1 MRHGQDDEDYI
12 GGWSDVRLIDEGI
25 EDVKNNAVWIKDNLN
40 IKKIICS
47 DVLRCRE
54 TTKIVNSKLN
64 VDVEYTDNLKEQNKG
79 LLNGVKRSEAYKSYK
94 EFLDNIH
101 IYSKYPNG
109 ESLLD
114 LYNRIKV
121 YLEYILRMDDD
132 TLLITHRGVINM
144 IYFITLN
151 KELDMNKKQFNVDTA
166 SIHELDKS
174 LKKIRRIK

>member
-47 DVLRCRE
+47 NVLRCRE

>member
-1 MRHGQDDEDYI
+1 MRHGQDDEYYI
-12 GGWSDVRLIDEGI
+12 GGWSDVRLIDKGI

-47 DVLRCRE
+47 NVLRCRE
-54 TTKIVNSKLN
+54 TTKIVNGKLN
-64 VDVEYTDNLKEQNKG
+64 VDVEYTDNLREQNKG
-79 LLNGVKRSEAYKSYK
+79 LLNGVKKCEAYKSYK
-94 EFLDNIH
+94 EFLNNIH

-166 SIHELDKS
+166 SIHELDKN

>member
-47 DVLRCRE
+47 NVLRCRE

-64 VDVEYTDNLKEQNKG
+64 VDVEYTDNLREQNKG

-166 SIHELDKS
+166 SIHELDKN

>member
-47 DVLRCRE
+47 NVLRCME

-79 LLNGVKRSEAYKSYK
+79 LLNGVKKCEAYKNYK
-94 EFLDNIH
+94 EFLYNIH

-121 YLEYILRMDDD
+121 YLEYILKMDDE

-166 SIHELDKS
+166 SIHELDKN